1 LKPRFGKTSKSFLAD
16 VVFRNLG
23 ARNRSLV
30 VGPGIGLDNAILAL
44 GRGRVLVVTSD
55 PVSVIPAM
63 GMELS
68 AWLSVHLIA
77 SDYATSGLNPEF
89 GAFTFNFPPEM
100 NDQAREQYLRAIGT
114 ECRKL
119 GIAMVSGHTG
129 SYPGSQ
135 FTVVGGAVMF
145 GFGREGGYV
154 TPAMAR
160 AGDVVLMTKHA
171 AIEATASLAHSFPQY
186 VEAKIG
192 KNRAGAARK
201 MVRLCSTV
209 DDAKTAARVGLG
221 KGGVTSMHDA
231 TEGGVLGALEEMAS
245 ASGRAFVINR
255 NKIPVSAEAKEV
267 CAAFKIDPL
276 TSLSE
281 GVLLITCNPRS
292 SEDLKRQMSK
302 AKIETTSIGSVRPG
316 SGLWISG
323 SRGPPSPEKPSPD
336 RYFEAYGE
344 AVAHRLK

>member
-1 LKPRFGKTSKSFLAD
+1 MSPGFGKTSRSFLAD

-23 ARNRSLV
+23 AKNRSV
-30 VGPGIGLDNAILAL
+30 VIGPGIGLDNAILAL
-44 GRGRVLVVTSD
+44 GGGRVLVVTSD

-89 GAFTFNFPPEM
+89 CAFTFNLPPEM
-100 NDQAREQYLRAIGT
+100 DGQAKELYLRAIGT

-119 GIAMVSGHTG
+119 GITVVSGHTG

-135 FTVVGGAVMF
+135 FTVVGGGVMF
-145 GFGREGGYV
+145 GFGKEGGYV

-171 AIEATASLAHSFPQY
+171 ALEATASLAHSFPRY

-192 KNRAGAARK
+192 KSRARAARR

-209 DDAKTAARVGLG
+209 IDAKAAAKVGLG
-221 KGGVTSMHDA
+221 KNGVTSMHDA
-231 TEGGVLGALEEMAS
+231 TEGGVLGALDEMAF
-245 ASGRAFVINR
+245 ASGRAFVVDR
-255 NKIPVSAEAKEV
+255 SKIPVSAEAV
-267 CAAFKIDPL
+267 ATCA
-276 TSLSE
+276 
-281 GVLLITCNPRS
+281 
-292 SEDLKRQMSK
+292 
-302 AKIETTSIGSVRPG
+302 
-316 SGLWISG
+316 
-323 SRGPPSPEKPSPD
+323 
-336 RYFEAYGE
+336 
-344 AVAHRLK
+344 

>member
-1 LKPRFGKTSKSFLAD
+1 LKPRFGKTSNSFLAD

-23 ARNRSLV
+23 AKNMSLV

-89 GAFTFNFPPEM
+89 GAFTLNFPNEM
-100 NDQAREQYLRAIGT
+100 NDQAREVYLRAIGT

-119 GIAMVSGHTG
+119 GIALVSGHTG
-129 SYPGSQ
+129 SYPGSK
-135 FTVVGGAVMF
+135 FTVVGGGVMF

-171 AIEATASLAHSFPQY
+171 AIEATASLAQSFPEY
-186 VEAKIG
+186 IEAKIG
-192 KNRAGAARK
+192 KIRARTAQR

-209 DDAKTAARVGLG
+209 NDAKTAAKAGLG
-221 KGGVTSMHDA
+221 KNGVTSMHDA
-231 TEGGVLGALEEMAS
+231 TEGGVLGGLDEMAF
-245 ASGRAFVINR
+245 ASGQAFVIDR
-255 NKIPVSAEAKEV
+255 NKIPVSAEAMKT

-292 SEDLKRQMSK
+292 SEELKRRMSK
-302 AKIETTSIGSVRPG
+302 NEIQATEIGSVRRG
-316 SGLWISG
+316 SGLWTSRG
-323 SRGPPSPEKPSPD
+323 RGPPSPEKPAHD
-336 RYFEAYGE
+336 RYFEAYGR